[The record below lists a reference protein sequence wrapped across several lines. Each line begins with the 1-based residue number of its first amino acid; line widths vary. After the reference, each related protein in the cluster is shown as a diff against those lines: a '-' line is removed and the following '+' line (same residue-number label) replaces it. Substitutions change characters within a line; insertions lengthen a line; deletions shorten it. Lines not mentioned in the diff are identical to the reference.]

1 VATADTFTS
10 REMAL
15 RLPYVLAVVGNL
27 ILLAFGT
34 TRLTTARIDAARA
47 AGKVEVPAAV

>member
-1 VATADTFTS
+1 
-10 REMAL
+10 MAL

-34 TRLTTARIDAARA
+34 RRLTTARIDAARA